1 MEWPLYTLRE
11 VAPSIPCRNTPDP
24 DATVWHLGLDQIEGH
39 TGVVLGKYRAPV
51 SDAGNSTFHL
61 GIISMGRHVVV
72 RIVTTPPWCFR
83 VPIHRGDWPRAELF
97 AAASPAAFLCLDLL
111 KPYPA

>member
-1 MEWPLYTLRE
+1 MREDSYRYLDMDIATLELVERYL
-11 VAPSIPCRNTPDP
+11 
-24 DATVWHLGLDQIEGH
+24 DAVISAWEELPGTERVFAIEP
-39 TGVVLGKYRAPV
+39 K
-51 SDAGNSTFHL
+51 

-72 RIVTTPPWCFR
+72 RIVTTLPWCVR